1 MAEAA
6 GSANAAQAEFWNSQ
20 AARGWADQ
28 HQRMDRVMVPLL
40 EALMTAAAPQP
51 GERVLDIGCASGTTV
66 LELAARVGPS
76 GHVTGAD
83 IAAPSV
89 ARAQRRIAA
98 AGLRQAEVIVADA
111 STHTFPAASFD
122 LVCSRL
128 GVMFFAD
135 PTATFRNIRQAIKPT
150 GRAAFVVFRAAS
162 ENLWPNG
169 PTGAVRHLLPPLPAP
184 GPKEP
189 GPFSWA
195 DPARVRRI
203 LEGAGLREVSLTPV
217 DWTPRLAPPGGAAEA
232 ADFML
237 VFGPLARVLPGLSA
251 ETRASMRAAL
261 ETYFQGRDGP
271 DGITLS
277 AANWIVRARA

>member
-1 MAEAA
+1 MADAT
-6 GSANAAQAEFWNSQ
+6 GSVNAAQAEFWNSL

-28 HQRMDRVMVPLL
+28 HQRMDRVLVPPL

-51 GERVLDIGCASGTTV
+51 GECVLDIGCGSGTTV

-76 GHVTGAD
+76 GHVIGAD
-83 IAAPSV
+83 VAEPSV
-89 ARAQRRIAA
+89 AQAQRRIAA
-98 AGLRQAEVIVADA
+98 ADLRQAEVIVADP
-111 STHTFPAASFD
+111 STHAFPAASFD

-128 GVMFFAD
+128 GVMFFAE
-135 PTATFRNIRQAIKPT
+135 PTATFRNIRRAIKPT

-169 PTGAVRHLLPPLPAP
+169 PTGAVRHLLPPPDP
-184 GPKEP
+184 EEP

-203 LEGAGLREVSLTPV
+203 LEGAGFRDVSLTPV
-217 DWTPRLAPPGGAAEA
+217 DWSPRLAPPGGAAEA
-232 ADFML
+232 ADFMI
-237 VFGPLARVLPGLSA
+237 VFGPLSRIVPALSA
-251 ETRASMRAAL
+251 ETEASVRATL
-261 ETYFQGRDGP
+261 ETYFRGHDGP

-277 AANWIVRARA
+277 AANWIVQARA